1 MQTQKLILHQSR
13 RKTKQCRPSAT
24 NMAPR
29 ATFGHEACCTWRFS
43 PVSDSMVCR
52 GKGTRSA
59 STSNRAAPPDATS
72 QLKIR
77 PLVPKS

>member
-13 RKTKQCRPSAT
+13 GKTKQCRPSAT

-43 PVSDSMVCR
+43 PVSDSMVC
-52 GKGTRSA
+52 S
-59 STSNRAAPPDATS
+59 
-72 QLKIR
+72 
-77 PLVPKS
+77 